1 MLRASEGEERR
12 RTAQL
17 LLERR
22 FADLAIGRTPPRLL
36 GLELTARILEL
47 GLGRLSRPL
56 VAGRLALPRVLELAL
71 VFLVRAHERRALGR
85 MLFGEFVHRAL
96 HLVQVRLFVLQ
107 RRAP

>member
-1 MLRASEGEERR
+1 VLRASEGEERG

-22 FADLAIGRTPPRLL
+22 FADLAIGRTPPLLL
-36 GLELTARILEL
+36 GLELAARILEL

-71 VFLVRAHERRALGR
+71 VLLVRAHERRALVR
-85 MLFGEFVHRAL
+85 MLLGEFVHRAL
-96 HLVQVRLFVLQ
+96 HLVQVGLFVLQ